1 MVTGVILAGGRSRR
15 MGRNKAL
22 LPVGDRTLVEVIVAR
37 LREAALD
44 PLLLVANTPEAYA
57 HLGLQVVSD
66 ALPSGHPL
74 VGIYSG
80 VLHADG
86 PAFVCACDM
95 PFLNPALIRSMAA
108 LAEGVDAVVP
118 RHNGNYEPLHA
129 VYTPAC
135 LDAIR
140 RSIAAQGRSTG
151 FLTEVRIRVV
161 EEDDLRRIDPEL
173 ASFVNVNTPEEYADA
188 LTRIRLPR

>member
-1 MVTGVILAGGRSRR
+1 MMTGVILAGGRNRR

-22 LPVGDRTLVEVIVAR
+22 LPVGDRTLVEVIAAR
-37 LREAALD
+37 LREAGLD

-57 HLGLQVVSD
+57 HLGLPVVPD

-74 VGIYSG
+74 VGVYSG

-95 PFLNPALIRSMAA
+95 PLLNPTLIHALAA
-108 LAEGVDAVVP
+108 LADGVDAVVP
-118 RHNGNYEPLHA
+118 RHDGEYEPLHA

-140 RSIAAQGRSTG
+140 RCIAEQGRSTG
-151 FLTEVRIRVV
+151 FLTEVRVRVV
-161 EEDDLRRIDPEL
+161 EEDDLREIDPEL
-173 ASFVNVNTPEEYADA
+173 RSFVNVNTPEEYADV
-188 LTRIRLPR
+188 LERLRLAR